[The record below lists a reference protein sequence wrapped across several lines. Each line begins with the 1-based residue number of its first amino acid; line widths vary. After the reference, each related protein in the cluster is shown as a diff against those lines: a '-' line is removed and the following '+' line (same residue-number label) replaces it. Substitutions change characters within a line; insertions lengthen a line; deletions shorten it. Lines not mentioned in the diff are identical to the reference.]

1 MGRAGPTGSHPL
13 VNDTAMTL
21 VSSICL
27 SPWFQSFWVALLDH
41 MLILFE
47 LNFERLRMTEEEE
60 AKNYRLMLREGALL
74 RGDP

>member
-1 MGRAGPTGSHPL
+1 M

-41 MLILFE
+41 MAILFE
-47 LNFERLRMTEEEE
+47 LNFERLTMTEQEE
-60 AKNYRLMLREGALL
+60 AKKLYRLMAREGALL